1 MSSKIGSQQ
10 MANELNL
17 KGAQRAAIFLLGVGE
32 EAATEVMRHM
42 SAKEVQQVGEAM
54 AGISKLTNAQV
65 ESVLADFHEE
75 SAEINPLGLEAPDFT
90 RRVMTSALGQDK
102 AQNILS
108 QVLEKPDEHNGVE
121 ALQWM
126 APKAIAEVL
135 VEEHPQIAATVM
147 TQLYDEQAAKVLEL
161 LSDEMRK
168 DVILRIARMEE
179 LDPRAM
185 EELDRV
191 LESQLGKLQRTP
203 PRKVMGPDNLAAILN
218 ATGSELEQEML
229 EALTSVDE
237 ELGDDVKE
245 KMFVFDNL
253 MQLDDLG
260 FQRLLREVAQE
271 NLLTALKGVD
281 EVLAER
287 FFKNMSE
294 RAAEI
299 LREDMEASGPVKL
312 ADVEAAQKEVV
323 RTAKKLAD
331 EGVLMM
337 GKAARDY
344 V

>member
-1 MSSKIGSQQ
+1 MV
-10 MANELNL
+10 NEHNL
-17 KGAQRAAIFLLGVGE
+17 SGAERAAIFLLGVGE

-54 AGISKLTNAQV
+54 AMISKLTNNQV
-65 ESVLADFHEE
+65 ESVLADFHLE
-75 SAEINPLGLEAPDFT
+75 SAEINPLGLDAPDFT

-108 QVLEKPDEHNGVE
+108 QVLEKPEEHNGVE

-135 VEEHPQIAATVM
+135 EEEHPQIAATVM

-161 LSDEMRK
+161 LSEDMRK

-218 ATGSELEQEML
+218 ATGSDLEKEML
-229 EALTSVDE
+229 EALTLQDE
-237 ELGDDVKE
+237 ELSDDVKE
-245 KMFVFDNL
+245 KMFIFDNL
-253 MQLDDLG
+253 MQLDDRG
-260 FQRLLREVAQE
+260 FQRLVREVPQE

-281 EVLAER
+281 ETLAER
-287 FFKNMSE
+287 FFNNMSE
-294 RAAEI
+294 RAAGI

-312 ADVEAAQKEVV
+312 ADVEVAQKEIV
-323 RTAKKLAD
+323 RTAKRLAD
-331 EGVLMM
+331 EGELMI
-337 GKAARDY
+337 GKASRDY

>member
-1 MSSKIGSQQ
+1 
-10 MANELNL
+10 MANESNL
-17 KGAQRAAIFLLGVGE
+17 SGAQRAAIFLLGVGE

-54 AGISKLTNAQV
+54 ATISKLTNSQV
-65 ESVLADFHEE
+65 EGVLDDFHIE

-135 VEEHPQIAATVM
+135 EEEHPQIAATVL
-147 TQLYDEQAAKVLEL
+147 TQLYDEQAAKVLEML
-161 LSDEMRK
+161 PDDLKK

-179 LDPRAM
+179 LDSRAM

-191 LESQLGKLQRTP
+191 LESQLGKLQRIP
-203 PRKVMGPDNLAAILN
+203 PRKVMGPDNLASILN
-218 ATGSELEQEML
+218 ATDSELEKEML
-229 EALTSVDE
+229 EALTEADE
-237 ELGDDVKE
+237 ELSDDVKE
-245 KMFVFDNL
+245 KMFVFDSL
-253 MQLDDLG
+253 MKLDDRG
-260 FQRLLREVAQE
+260 FQTLVRDIDQEKLLV
-271 NLLTALKGVD
+271 ALKGVD
-281 EVLAER
+281 EELTER
-287 FFKNMSE
+287 FFNNMSE
-294 RAAEI
+294 RAADI

-312 ADVEAAQKEVV
+312 AEVESAQKDIVK
-323 RTAKKLAD
+323 TALRLAE
-331 EGVLMM
+331 EGTLMI
-337 GKAARDY
+337 GKAAKDY

>member
-1 MSSKIGSQQ
+1 

-17 KGAQRAAIFLLGVGE
+17 KGAERAAIFLLGVGE
-32 EAATEVMRHM
+32 EAATEIMRHM

-54 AGISKLTNAQV
+54 ASISKLTNAQV
-65 ESVLADFHEE
+65 ESVLADFHED

-135 VEEHPQIAATVM
+135 EEEHPQIAATVM

-161 LSDEMRK
+161 LPEAIRK

-218 ATGSELEQEML
+218 ATDSQLEQEML
-229 EALTSVDE
+229 DALTSVDE
-237 ELGDDVKE
+237 ELSDDVKE
-245 KMFVFDNL
+245 KMLIFDSL
-253 MQLDDLG
+253 MQLDDKG
-260 FQRLLREVAQE
+260 FQRLVREVAQE

-281 EVLAER
+281 DVLAER
-287 FFKNMSE
+287 FFNNMSE

-299 LREDMEASGPVKL
+299 LREDMDASGPVKL
-312 ADVEAAQKEVV
+312 ADVEAAQKEIV

-331 EGVLMM
+331 EGELMI

>member
-1 MSSKIGSQQ
+1 
-10 MANELNL
+10 MANEHNL
-17 KGAQRAAIFLLGVGE
+17 SGAERAAIFLLGVGE

-54 AGISKLTNAQV
+54 ATISKLTNNQV
-65 ESVLADFHEE
+65 ESVLADFHLE
-75 SAEINPLGLEAPDFT
+75 SAEINPLGLDAPDFT

-108 QVLEKPDEHNGVE
+108 QVLEKPEEHNGVE

-135 VEEHPQIAATVM
+135 EEEHPQIAATVM

-161 LSDEMRK
+161 LSEDMRK

-218 ATGSELEQEML
+218 ATGSDLEQEML
-229 EALTSVDE
+229 EALTSQDE
-237 ELGDDVKE
+237 ALSDDVKE
-245 KMFVFDNL
+245 KMFIFDNL
-253 MQLDDLG
+253 MQLDDRG
-260 FQRLLREVAQE
+260 FQRLVREVPQE

-281 EVLAER
+281 ETLAER
-287 FFKNMSE
+287 FFNNMSE

-312 ADVEAAQKEVV
+312 ADVEVAQKEIV
-323 RTAKKLAD
+323 RTAKRLAD
-331 EGVLMM
+331 EGELMI

>member
-1 MSSKIGSQQ
+1 MASEHNLSGS
-10 MANELNL
+10 
-17 KGAQRAAIFLLGVGE
+17 QRAAILLLGVGE

-54 AGISKLTNAQV
+54 ATISKLTNNQV
-65 ESVLADFHEE
+65 ESVLADFHLE
-75 SAEINPLGLEAPDFT
+75 SAEINPLGLEATDFT

-108 QVLEKPDEHNGVE
+108 QVLDKPVDHNGVE

-135 VEEHPQIAATVM
+135 SEEHPQIAATVM

-161 LSDEMRK
+161 LPNELRR
-168 DVILRIARMEE
+168 DVIFRIARMEE
-179 LDPRAM
+179 LDPRAL

-218 ATGSELEQEML
+218 ATGHELEQEML

-237 ELGDDVKE
+237 DLGEDVKE
-245 KMFVFDNL
+245 KMFIFDNL
-253 MQLDDLG
+253 MQLDDRG
-260 FQRLLREVAQE
+260 MQRLIRDIPQE
-271 NLLTALKGVD
+271 NLLPALKGADVD
-281 EVLAER
+281 MVER

-294 RAAEI
+294 RAADI
-299 LREDMEASGPVKL
+299 LREDLEASGPIKL
-312 ADVEAAQKEVV
+312 ADVEVAQKEIVQLQNDL
-323 RTAKKLAD
+323 R
-331 EGVLMM
+331 M
-337 GKAARDY
+337 KAS
-344 V
+344 

>member
-1 MSSKIGSQQ
+1 
-10 MANELNL
+10 
-17 KGAQRAAIFLLGVGE
+17 
-32 EAATEVMRHM
+32 MRHM

-54 AGISKLTNAQV
+54 ATISKLTNNQV
-65 ESVLADFHEE
+65 ESVLADFHLE

-108 QVLEKPDEHNGVE
+108 QVLETPEEHNGVE

-135 VEEHPQIAATVM
+135 EEEHPQIAATVM
-147 TQLYDEQAAKVLEL
+147 TQLYDEQAAKVLAL
-161 LSDEMRK
+161 LPDKMRK

-185 EELDRV
+185 DELDRV

-218 ATGSELEQEML
+218 ATDHDLETEML
-229 EALTSVDE
+229 EALTSMDE
-237 ELGDDVKE
+237 ELSDDVKE
-245 KMFVFDNL
+245 KMFIFDNL
-253 MQLDDLG
+253 MQLDDRG
-260 FQRLLREVAQE
+260 FQRLVRDIAQE

-281 EVLAER
+281 DTLSER
-287 FFKNMSE
+287 FFSNMSE
-294 RAAEI
+294 RAADI

-312 ADVEAAQKEVV
+312 ADVEAAQKEIV
-323 RTAKKLAD
+323 RTAKRLAD
-331 EGVLMM
+331 EGELMI

>member
-1 MSSKIGSQQ
+1 

-17 KGAQRAAIFLLGVGE
+17 KGAERAAIFLLGVGE

-54 AGISKLTNAQV
+54 ATISKLTNAQV
-65 ESVLADFHEE
+65 ESVLADFHED
-75 SAEINPLGLEAPDFT
+75 SAEINPLGLDAPDFT

-108 QVLEKPDEHNGVE
+108 QVLEKPEEHNGVE

-135 VEEHPQIAATVM
+135 EEEHPQIAATVM

-161 LSDEMRK
+161 LPDDMRK

-237 ELGDDVKE
+237 ELSDDVKE
-245 KMFVFDNL
+245 KMFIFDNL
-253 MQLDDLG
+253 MQLDDRG
-260 FQRLLREVAQE
+260 FQRLVREVAQE

-312 ADVEAAQKEVV
+312 ADVEAAQKEIV

-331 EGVLMM
+331 EGELMI

>member
-1 MSSKIGSQQ
+1 

-17 KGAQRAAIFLLGVGE
+17 KGAERAAIFLLGVGE

-54 AGISKLTNAQV
+54 ATISKLTNAQV
-65 ESVLADFHEE
+65 ESVLADFHED

-135 VEEHPQIAATVM
+135 EEEHPQIAATVM

-161 LSDEMRK
+161 LPDDMRK

-237 ELGDDVKE
+237 ELSDDVKE
-245 KMFVFDNL
+245 KMFIFDNL
-253 MQLDDLG
+253 MQLDDRG
-260 FQRLLREVAQE
+260 FQRLVREVAQE

-312 ADVEAAQKEVV
+312 ADVEVAQKEIV

-331 EGVLMM
+331 DGELMM

>member
-1 MSSKIGSQQ
+1 
-10 MANELNL
+10 MANEANL
-17 KGAQRAAIFLLGVGE
+17 SGAQRAAIFLLGVGE

-54 AGISKLTNAQV
+54 ATISKLTNNQV
-65 ESVLADFHEE
+65 ESVLADFHLE
-75 SAEINPLGLEAPDFT
+75 SAEINPLGLDAPDFT

-108 QVLEKPDEHNGVE
+108 QVLDKPEEHNGVE

-135 VEEHPQIAATVM
+135 EEEHPQIAATVM

-161 LSDEMRK
+161 LPEEMRK

-218 ATGSELEQEML
+218 ATGSDLEQEML
-229 EALTSVDE
+229 EALTSVDQ
-237 ELGDDVKE
+237 ELSDDVKE
-245 KMFVFDNL
+245 KMFIFDNL
-253 MQLDDLG
+253 MQLDDKG
-260 FQRLLREVAQE
+260 FQRLVREVPNE
-271 NLLTALKGVD
+271 NMLTALKGVD
-281 EVLAER
+281 DVLAER
-287 FFKNMSE
+287 FFNNMSE

-312 ADVEAAQKEVV
+312 SDVETAQKEIV
-323 RTAKKLAD
+323 RTAKRLAD
-331 EGVLMM
+331 EGELMI
-337 GKAARDY
+337 GKASKDY

>member
-1 MSSKIGSQQ
+1 MASEHNLSGS
-10 MANELNL
+10 
-17 KGAQRAAIFLLGVGE
+17 QRAAIFLLGVGE

-54 AGISKLTNAQV
+54 ATISKLTNNQV
-65 ESVLADFHEE
+65 ESVLSDFHLE
-75 SAEINPLGLEAPDFT
+75 SAEINPLGLDATDFT

-108 QVLEKPDEHNGVE
+108 QVLENPEEHNGVE

-135 VEEHPQIAATVM
+135 SEEHPQIAATVM

-161 LSDEMRK
+161 LPVELRK
-168 DVILRIARMEE
+168 DVIFRIARMEE

-203 PRKVMGPDNLAAILN
+203 PRRVMGPDNLAAILN
-218 ATGSELEQEML
+218 ATDHELEQQML

-237 ELGDDVKE
+237 ELSDDVKE
-245 KMFVFDNL
+245 KMFIFDNL
-253 MQLDDLG
+253 MQLDDRG
-260 FQRLLREVAQE
+260 MQRLIRDIQQE
-271 NLLTALKGVD
+271 SLLPALKGADGDMV
-281 EVLAER
+281 ER

-294 RAAEI
+294 RASDI
-299 LREDMEASGPVKL
+299 LREDLEASGPIKL
-312 ADVEAAQKEVV
+312 ADVEVAQKEIV
-323 RTAKKLAD
+323 RTAKRLAD
-331 EGVLMM
+331 EGELML
-337 GKAARDY
+337 GKAAQDY

>member
-1 MSSKIGSQQ
+1 

-17 KGAQRAAIFLLGVGE
+17 KGAERAAIFLLGVGE
-32 EAATEVMRHM
+32 EAATEIMRHM

-54 AGISKLTNAQV
+54 ASISKLTNAQV
-65 ESVLADFHEE
+65 ESVLADFHED

-135 VEEHPQIAATVM
+135 EEEHPQIAATVM

-161 LSDEMRK
+161 LPEEIRK

-218 ATGSELEQEML
+218 ATDSQLEQEML
-229 EALTSVDE
+229 DALTLVDE
-237 ELGDDVKE
+237 GLSDDVKE
-245 KMFVFDNL
+245 KMFIFDSL
-253 MQLDDLG
+253 MQLDDKG
-260 FQRLLREVAQE
+260 FQRLVREVAQE

-281 EVLAER
+281 DVLAER
-287 FFKNMSE
+287 FFNNMSE

-299 LREDMEASGPVKL
+299 LREDMDASGPVKL
-312 ADVEAAQKEVV
+312 ADVEAAQKEIV

-331 EGVLMM
+331 DGELMI

>member
-1 MSSKIGSQQ
+1 MASEHNLSGS
-10 MANELNL
+10 
-17 KGAQRAAIFLLGVGE
+17 QRAAIFLLGVGE

-54 AGISKLTNAQV
+54 ATISKLTNNQV
-65 ESVLADFHEE
+65 ESVLSDFHLE
-75 SAEINPLGLEAPDFT
+75 SAEINPLGLDATDFT

-108 QVLEKPDEHNGVE
+108 QVLENPEEHNGVE

-135 VEEHPQIAATVM
+135 SEEHPQIAATVM

-161 LSDEMRK
+161 LPVELRK
-168 DVILRIARMEE
+168 DVIFRIARMEE

-203 PRKVMGPDNLAAILN
+203 PRRVMGPDNLAAILN
-218 ATGSELEQEML
+218 ATDHELEQEML

-237 ELGDDVKE
+237 ELSDDVKE
-245 KMFVFDNL
+245 KMFIFDNL
-253 MQLDDLG
+253 MQLDDRG
-260 FQRLLREVAQE
+260 MQRLIRDIQQE
-271 NLLTALKGVD
+271 SLLPALKGADGDMV
-281 EVLAER
+281 ER

-294 RAAEI
+294 RASDI
-299 LREDMEASGPVKL
+299 LREDLEASGPIKL
-312 ADVEAAQKEVV
+312 ADVEVAQKEIV
-323 RTAKKLAD
+323 RTAKRLAD
-331 EGVLMM
+331 EGELML
-337 GKAARDY
+337 GKAAQDY

>member
-1 MSSKIGSQQ
+1 

-17 KGAQRAAIFLLGVGE
+17 KGAERAAIFLLGVGE
-32 EAATEVMRHM
+32 EAATEIMRHM

-54 AGISKLTNAQV
+54 ASISKLTNAHV
-65 ESVLADFHEE
+65 ESVLADFHED

-135 VEEHPQIAATVM
+135 EEEHPQIAATVM

-161 LSDEMRK
+161 LPEAIRK

-218 ATGSELEQEML
+218 ATDSQLEQEML
-229 EALTSVDE
+229 DALTSVDE
-237 ELGDDVKE
+237 ELSDDVKE
-245 KMFVFDNL
+245 KMFIFDSL
-253 MQLDDLG
+253 MQLDDKG
-260 FQRLLREVAQE
+260 FQRLVREVAQE

-281 EVLAER
+281 DVLAER
-287 FFKNMSE
+287 FFNNMSE

-299 LREDMEASGPVKL
+299 LREDMDASGPVKL
-312 ADVEAAQKEVV
+312 ADVEAAQKEIV

-331 EGVLMM
+331 EGELMI

>member
-1 MSSKIGSQQ
+1 

-54 AGISKLTNAQV
+54 ASISKLTNAQV

-108 QVLEKPDEHNGVE
+108 QVLEKPDDHNGVE

-147 TQLYDEQAAKVLEL
+147 TQLYDEQAARVLEL
-161 LSDEMRK
+161 LPEDMRK

-237 ELGDDVKE
+237 ELSEDVKE

-299 LREDMEASGPVKL
+299 LREDMAASGPVKL

>member
-1 MSSKIGSQQ
+1 

-17 KGAQRAAIFLLGVGE
+17 KGAERAAIFLLGVGE
-32 EAATEVMRHM
+32 EAATEIMRHM

-54 AGISKLTNAQV
+54 ASISKLTNAQV
-65 ESVLADFHEE
+65 ESVLADFHED

-135 VEEHPQIAATVM
+135 EEEHPQIAATVM

-161 LSDEMRK
+161 LPEAIRK

-218 ATGSELEQEML
+218 ATDSQLEQEML
-229 EALTSVDE
+229 DALTSVDE
-237 ELGDDVKE
+237 ELSDDVKE
-245 KMFVFDNL
+245 KMFIFDSL
-253 MQLDDLG
+253 MQLDDKG
-260 FQRLLREVAQE
+260 FQRLVREVAQE

-281 EVLAER
+281 DVLAER
-287 FFKNMSE
+287 FFNNMSE

-299 LREDMEASGPVKL
+299 LREDMDASGPVKL
-312 ADVEAAQKEVV
+312 ADVEAAQKEIV

-331 EGVLMM
+331 EGELMI

>member
-1 MSSKIGSQQ
+1 
-10 MANELNL
+10 MANEAHLS
-17 KGAQRAAIFLLGVGE
+17 GAQRAAIVLLGVGE

-54 AGISKLTNAQV
+54 ATIAKLTNNQV
-65 ESVLADFHEE
+65 ESVLADFHLE
-75 SAEINPLGLEAPDFT
+75 SAEINPLGLDAPDFT

-108 QVLEKPDEHNGVE
+108 QVLEKPEEHNGVE

-135 VEEHPQIAATVM
+135 EEEHPQIAATVM

-161 LSDEMRK
+161 LPEEMRK

-218 ATGSELEQEML
+218 ATGSDLEQEML
-229 EALTSVDE
+229 EALTSVDQ
-237 ELGDDVKE
+237 ELSDDVKE
-245 KMFVFDNL
+245 KMFIFDNL
-253 MQLDDLG
+253 MQLDDKG
-260 FQRLLREVAQE
+260 FQRLVREVPNE
-271 NLLTALKGVD
+271 NMLKALKGVD
-281 EVLAER
+281 DILAER
-287 FFKNMSE
+287 FFNNMSE
-294 RAAEI
+294 RASEI
-299 LREDMEASGPVKL
+299 LREDMEASGPLKL
-312 ADVEAAQKEVV
+312 SDVEAAQKEIV
-323 RTAKKLAD
+323 RTAKRLAD
-331 EGVLMM
+331 EGELMI
-337 GKAARDY
+337 GKASKDY

>member
-1 MSSKIGSQQ
+1 
-10 MANELNL
+10 MANETNL
-17 KGAQRAAIFLLGVGE
+17 SGAQRAAIFLLGVGE

-54 AGISKLTNAQV
+54 ATISKLTNSQV
-65 ESVLADFHEE
+65 EDVLAEFHID

-135 VEEHPQIAATVM
+135 EEEHPQIAATVL
-147 TQLYDEQAAKVLEL
+147 TQLYDEQAAKVLEML
-161 LSDEMRK
+161 PDDLKK

-179 LDPRAM
+179 LDSRAM

-191 LESQLGKLQRTP
+191 LESQLGKLQRIP
-203 PRKVMGPDNLAAILN
+203 PRKVMGPDILASILN
-218 ATGSELEQEML
+218 ATDSELEKEML
-229 EALTSVDE
+229 EALTEADE
-237 ELGDDVKE
+237 ELSDDVKE
-245 KMFVFDNL
+245 KMFVFDSL
-253 MQLDDLG
+253 MKLDDRG
-260 FQRLLREVAQE
+260 FQTLVRDIDQEKLLV
-271 NLLTALKGVD
+271 ALKGVD
-281 EVLAER
+281 EELTER
-287 FFKNMSE
+287 FFNNMSE
-294 RAAEI
+294 RAADI

-312 ADVEAAQKEVV
+312 ADVESAQKDIVK
-323 RTAKKLAD
+323 TALRLAE
-331 EGVLMM
+331 EGTLMI
-337 GKAARDY
+337 GKAAKDY

>member
-1 MSSKIGSQQ
+1 M
-10 MANELNL
+10 
-17 KGAQRAAIFLLGVGE
+17 
-32 EAATEVMRHM
+32 
-42 SAKEVQQVGEAM
+42 
-54 AGISKLTNAQV
+54 
-65 ESVLADFHEE
+65 ESVLADFHLE
-75 SAEINPLGLEAPDFT
+75 SAEINPLGLDAPDFT

-108 QVLEKPDEHNGVE
+108 QVLEKPEEHNGVE

-135 VEEHPQIAATVM
+135 EEEHPQIAATVM

-161 LSDEMRK
+161 LPEEMRK

-218 ATGSELEQEML
+218 ATGSDLEQEML
-229 EALTSVDE
+229 EALTSVDQ
-237 ELGDDVKE
+237 ELSDDVKE
-245 KMFVFDNL
+245 KMFIFDNL
-253 MQLDDLG
+253 MQLDDKG
-260 FQRLLREVAQE
+260 FQRLVREVPNE
-271 NLLTALKGVD
+271 NMLTALKGVD
-281 EVLAER
+281 DVLAER
-287 FFKNMSE
+287 FFNNMSE

-312 ADVEAAQKEVV
+312 SDVETAQKEMV
-323 RTAKKLAD
+323 RTAKRLAD
-331 EGVLMM
+331 EGELMI
-337 GKAARDY
+337 GKASKDY

>member
-1 MSSKIGSQQ
+1 

-17 KGAQRAAIFLLGVGE
+17 KGAERAAIFLLGVGE

-54 AGISKLTNAQV
+54 ATISKLTNAQV
-65 ESVLADFHEE
+65 ESVLADFHED
-75 SAEINPLGLEAPDFT
+75 SAEINPLGLDAPDFT

-135 VEEHPQIAATVM
+135 EEEHPQIAATVM

-161 LSDEMRK
+161 LPDDMRK

-245 KMFVFDNL
+245 KMFIFDNL
-253 MQLDDLG
+253 MQLDDRG
-260 FQRLLREVAQE
+260 FQRLVREVAQE

-312 ADVEAAQKEVV
+312 ADVEVAQKEIV

-331 EGVLMM
+331 DGELMM

>member
-1 MSSKIGSQQ
+1 

-54 AGISKLTNAQV
+54 ATISKLTNAQV
-65 ESVLADFHEE
+65 ESVLADFHED

-108 QVLEKPDEHNGVE
+108 QVLEKPEEHNGVE

-161 LSDEMRK
+161 LPDEMRK

-237 ELGDDVKE
+237 ELSDDVKE

-253 MQLDDLG
+253 MQLDDFG

>member
-1 MSSKIGSQQ
+1 MASEHNLSGS
-10 MANELNL
+10 
-17 KGAQRAAIFLLGVGE
+17 QRAAILLLGVGE

-54 AGISKLTNAQV
+54 ATISKLTNNQV
-65 ESVLADFHEE
+65 ESVLADFHLE
-75 SAEINPLGLEAPDFT
+75 SAEINPLGLEATDFT

-108 QVLEKPDEHNGVE
+108 QVLDKPIDHNGVE

-135 VEEHPQIAATVM
+135 SEEHPQIAATVM

-161 LSDEMRK
+161 LPHELRS
-168 DVILRIARMEE
+168 DVIFRIARMEE
-179 LDPRAM
+179 LDPRAL

-218 ATGSELEQEML
+218 ATGHELEQEML

-237 ELGDDVKE
+237 DLGEDVKE
-245 KMFVFDNL
+245 KMFIFDNL
-253 MQLDDLG
+253 MQLDDRG
-260 FQRLLREVAQE
+260 MQRLIRDIPQE
-271 NLLTALKGVD
+271 NLLPALKGADVD
-281 EVLAER
+281 LVER

-294 RAAEI
+294 RAADI
-299 LREDMEASGPVKL
+299 LREDLEASGPIKL
-312 ADVEAAQKEVV
+312 ADVEVAQKEIV
-323 RTAKKLAD
+323 RTAKRLAD
-331 EGVLMM
+331 EGELML
-337 GKAARDY
+337 GKAAQDY

>member
-1 MSSKIGSQQ
+1 

-54 AGISKLTNAQV
+54 ASISKLTNAQV

-161 LSDEMRK
+161 LPDEMRK

-237 ELGDDVKE
+237 ELSDDVKE
-245 KMFVFDNL
+245 KMFIFDNL
-253 MQLDDLG
+253 MQLDNMG
-260 FQRLLREVAQE
+260 FQRLVREVAQE
-271 NLLTALKGVD
+271 NLLIALKGVD

-287 FFKNMSE
+287 FFENMSE

-312 ADVEAAQKEVV
+312 ADVEAAQKEIV
-323 RTAKKLAD
+323 RMAKKLAD
-331 EGVLMM
+331 DGELMI

>member
-1 MSSKIGSQQ
+1 
-10 MANELNL
+10 MANEQNL
-17 KGAQRAAIFLLGVGE
+17 SGAERAAIFLLGVGE

-54 AGISKLTNAQV
+54 AMISKLTNNQV
-65 ESVLADFHEE
+65 ESVLADFHLE
-75 SAEINPLGLEAPDFT
+75 SAEINPLGLDAPDFT

-108 QVLEKPDEHNGVE
+108 QVLEKPEEHNGVE

-135 VEEHPQIAATVM
+135 EEEHPQIAAMVM

-161 LSDEMRK
+161 LSEDMRK

-218 ATGSELEQEML
+218 ATGSDLEKEML
-229 EALTSVDE
+229 EALTSQDE
-237 ELGDDVKE
+237 ELSDDVKE
-245 KMFVFDNL
+245 KMFIFDNL
-253 MQLDDLG
+253 MQLDDRG
-260 FQRLLREVAQE
+260 FQRLVREVPQE

-281 EVLAER
+281 ETLAER
-287 FFKNMSE
+287 FFNNMSE

-312 ADVEAAQKEVV
+312 ADVEVAQKEIV
-323 RTAKKLAD
+323 RTAKRLAD
-331 EGVLMM
+331 EGELMI